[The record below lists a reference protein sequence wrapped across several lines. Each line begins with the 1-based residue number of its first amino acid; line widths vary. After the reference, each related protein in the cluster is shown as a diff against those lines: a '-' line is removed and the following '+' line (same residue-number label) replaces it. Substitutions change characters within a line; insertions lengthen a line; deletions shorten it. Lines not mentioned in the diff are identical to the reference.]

1 MYERRELIMILIYY
15 VGKDGLIPVTTAATK
30 RIAEKYISDNQNSY
44 EDHLQYMKLGY
55 EWR

>member
-1 MYERRELIMILIYY
+1 MYERSELIMILIYY
-15 VGKDGLIPVTTAATK
+15 VGKDGLIPVTIAATK

-44 EDHLQYMKLGY
+44 EDQLQYMKLGY

>member
-1 MYERRELIMILIYY
+1 MILIFY
-15 VGKDGLIPVTTAATK
+15 VGKDGLIPVTTTATK

-44 EDHLQYMKLGY
+44 EDQLQYMKLGY